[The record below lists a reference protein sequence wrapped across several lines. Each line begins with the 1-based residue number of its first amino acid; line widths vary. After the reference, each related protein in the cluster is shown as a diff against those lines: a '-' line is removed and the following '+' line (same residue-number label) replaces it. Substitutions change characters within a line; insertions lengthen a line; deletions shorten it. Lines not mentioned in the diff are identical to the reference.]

1 MRPTQGLVI
10 GALFAGGALLTACVG
25 VRTVAPNPA
34 NPIRTVAVLPFV
46 NNSNDVEAPA
56 YVREQFTKE
65 LAGHQYRIKPLVETD
80 QVLKDQMGVTLGAQL
95 DMATPQ
101 ALGDTLGV
109 DGIFVGSLEEFSYK
123 ITGIYNVKR
132 VRIRIKLVE
141 CKTSRAVWKNGIG
154 VKSVLSTGKA
164 GAAVSAAGTVMDI
177 KESGEELKPLLGEA
191 IAAPWIELPHQ
202 QLAKESDAGVAAAA
216 ALGERLF
223 SAMLK
228 MPLFVETN
236 AAVQVLLNGSYL
248 YYDNNQRQYHLRAG
262 AGAVPAGPGS

>member
-1 MRPTQGLVI
+1 MKPRRGLAI
-10 GALFAGGALLTACVG
+10 GSLIVGCAMLTACVG
-25 VRTVAPNPA
+25 LRTVAPNPA
-34 NPIRTVAVLPFV
+34 NPIRTVAVLPFL

-56 YVREQFTKE
+56 YVRAQLTKE
-65 LAGHQYRIKPLVETD
+65 LEGHQYRIRPLAETD
-80 QVLKDQMGVTLGAQL
+80 QVLKDQMGVTLGTQL
-95 DMATPQ
+95 DMAVPQ
-101 ALGDTLGV
+101 KLGEVLGV
-109 DGIFVGSLEEFSYK
+109 DGVFIGSLEEFNYK
-123 ITGIYNVKR
+123 ITGIYNIKR
-132 VRIRIKLVE
+132 VRIRIKLVD
-141 CKTSRAVWKNGIG
+141 CKTGRTVWKNGIG

-164 GAAVSAAGTVMDI
+164 GAAVSAAGAVMDI
-177 KESGEELKPLLGEA
+177 KESGEELKPLFGDA

-223 SAMLK
+223 TAVLK

-248 YYDNNQRQYHLRAG
+248 YYDNNQGQYNLRAG